1 MKNRVVSKEQWKWFA
16 GFLICFFVVMLAL
29 YFRMSSV
36 RSSALQSDFKRKPQ
50 PINVLSPVVTD
61 AWRTANFLARVQGG
75 QTIELRTDVGGW
87 VEEKRVEIGSNVDID
102 DILLVLKDERKKL
115 ALLEAKSRLNS
126 ARANLKELK
135 RLYNKNISLV
145 QKGIVAKDTLESL
158 DNQIAAKAAEA
169 NALDASYKRSNWDVE
184 HLIIK
189 SPIKGKIIDV
199 IPDIGQEVMA
209 NEIVINL
216 VNSSRKKVV
225 TGVDANWARTLRKDT
240 EVTLSNYINEQLQ
253 TSKAI
258 IKGISPN
265 IDRASG
271 TYSVEAEIVDEA
283 NNWLPG
289 EIVNMEV
296 PIELLQ
302 DVIKVPRSAILSD
315 SNDVFL
321 FTFMDGMAVKVPVKV
336 TWLNDEQGAI
346 SSDSLPK
353 GSKIIIEG
361 NSGLADKQPVRII
374 E

>member
-1 MKNRVVSKEQWKWFA
+1 MKNRTVSKEQWKWFA

-36 RSSALQSDFKRKPQ
+36 RSSALESDFKRKPQ
-50 PINVLSPVVTD
+50 PVNVLIPVVTD
-61 AWRTANFLARVQGG
+61 VWRTANFLARVQGG
-75 QTIELRTDVGGW
+75 QTIQLRTDVGGW
-87 VEEKRVEIGSNVDID
+87 VEEKRVEIGSSVDID
-102 DILLVLKDERKKL
+102 DTLLVLKDERKEF

-126 ARANLKELK
+126 ARADLKELK

-145 QKGIVAKDTLESL
+145 QRGIVAKDTLESL
-158 DNQIAAKAAEA
+158 DNQIAAKAAEV
-169 NALDASYKRSNWDVE
+169 NALDASYQRSNWDFE

-225 TGVDANWARTLRKDT
+225 AGVDANWARILRKDT
-240 EVTLSNYINEQLQ
+240 EVKLSNFINNKME
-253 TSKAI
+253 TSVAV

-271 TYSVEAEIVDEA
+271 TYSVEAEIVGEA

-302 DVIKVPRSAILSD
+302 NVIKVPRTAILSD
-315 SNDVFL
+315 SSDVFL
-321 FTFMDGMAVKVPVKV
+321 FTFIEGKAVKVPIKV
-336 TWLNDEQGAI
+336 TWLNDKQGAI

-353 GSKIIIEG
+353 DSKIIIKG

-374 E
+374 K

>member
-1 MKNRVVSKEQWKWFA
+1 MKNRTVSKEQWKWFA

-36 RSSALQSDFKRKPQ
+36 RSSALESDFKRKPQ
-50 PINVLSPVVTD
+50 PVNVLIPVITD
-61 AWRTANFLARVQGG
+61 VWRTANFLARVQGG
-75 QTIELRTDVGGW
+75 QTIQLRTDVGGW
-87 VEEKRVEIGSNVDID
+87 VEEKRVEIGSSVDID
-102 DILLVLKDERKKL
+102 DTLLVLKDERKEF

-126 ARANLKELK
+126 ARADLKELK

-145 QKGIVAKDTLESL
+145 QRGIVAKDTLESL
-158 DNQIAAKAAEA
+158 DNQIAAKAAEV
-169 NALDASYKRSNWDVE
+169 NALDASYQRSNWDFE

-225 TGVDANWARTLRKDT
+225 AGVDANWARILRKDT
-240 EVTLSNYINEQLQ
+240 EVKLSNFINNELE
-253 TSKAI
+253 TSVAV

-271 TYSVEAEIVDEA
+271 TYSVEAEIVGEA

-302 DVIKVPRSAILSD
+302 NVIKVPRTAILSD
-315 SNDVFL
+315 SSDVFL
-321 FTFMDGMAVKVPVKV
+321 FTFIEGKAVKVPIKV
-336 TWLNDEQGAI
+336 TWLNDKQGAI

-353 GSKIIIEG
+353 DSKIIIKG

-374 E
+374 K

>member
-1 MKNRVVSKEQWKWFA
+1 MKNRTVSKEQWKWFA

-36 RSSALQSDFKRKPQ
+36 RSSALESDFKRKPQ
-50 PINVLSPVVTD
+50 PVNILIPVVTD
-61 AWRTANFLARVQGG
+61 VWRTANFLARVQGG

-87 VEEKRVEIGSNVDID
+87 VEEKRVEIGSSVDID
-102 DILLVLKDERKKL
+102 DTLLVLKDERKKF

-126 ARANLKELK
+126 ARADLKELK
-135 RLYNKNISLV
+135 RLYNKNINLV
-145 QKGIVAKDTLESL
+145 QRGIVAKDMLESL
-158 DNQIAAKAAEA
+158 DNQIAAKAAEV
-169 NALDASYKRSNWDVE
+169 NALDASYQRSNWDFE

-225 TGVDANWARTLRKDT
+225 AGVDANWARTLRKDT
-240 EVTLSNYINEQLQ
+240 EVKLSNFINNELE
-253 TSKAI
+253 TSAAV

-302 DVIKVPRSAILSD
+302 NVIKVPRSAILSD
-315 SNDVFL
+315 SSDVFL
-321 FTFMDGMAVKVPVKV
+321 FTFIEGKALKVPIKV
-336 TWLNDEQGAI
+336 TWLNDKQGAI

-353 GSKIIIEG
+353 DSIIIIEG

-374 E
+374 K

>member
-1 MKNRVVSKEQWKWFA
+1 MKNRTVSKEQWKWFA

-36 RSSALQSDFKRKPQ
+36 RSSALESDFKRKPQ
-50 PINVLSPVVTD
+50 PVNILIPVVTD
-61 AWRTANFLARVQGG
+61 VWRTANFLARVQGG

-87 VEEKRVEIGSNVDID
+87 VEEKRVEIGSSVDID
-102 DILLVLKDERKKL
+102 DTLLVLKDERKKF
-115 ALLEAKSRLNS
+115 ALLEAKSMLNS
-126 ARANLKELK
+126 ARADLKELK
-135 RLYNKNISLV
+135 RLYNKNINLV
-145 QKGIVAKDTLESL
+145 QRGIVAKDTLESL
-158 DNQIAAKAAEA
+158 DNQIAAKAAEV
-169 NALDASYKRSNWDVE
+169 NALDASYQRSNWDFE

-225 TGVDANWARTLRKDT
+225 AGVDANWARTLRKDT
-240 EVTLSNYINEQLQ
+240 EVKLSNFINNELE
-253 TSKAI
+253 TSAAV

-283 NNWLPG
+283 SNWLPG

-302 DVIKVPRSAILSD
+302 NVIKVPRTAILSD
-315 SNDVFL
+315 SSDVFL
-321 FTFMDGMAVKVPVKV
+321 FTFIEGKAVKVPIKV
-336 TWLNDEQGAI
+336 TWLNDKQGAI

-353 GSKIIIEG
+353 DSIIIIEG

-374 E
+374 K

>member
-1 MKNRVVSKEQWKWFA
+1 MKNRTVSKEQWKWFA

-36 RSSALQSDFKRKPQ
+36 RSSALESDFKRKPQ
-50 PINVLSPVVTD
+50 PVNVLIPVVTD
-61 AWRTANFLARVQGG
+61 VWRTANFLARVQGG
-75 QTIELRTDVGGW
+75 QTIQLRTDVGGW
-87 VEEKRVEIGSNVDID
+87 VEEKRVEIGSSVDID
-102 DILLVLKDERKKL
+102 DTLLVLKDERKKF

-126 ARANLKELK
+126 ARADLKELK

-145 QKGIVAKDTLESL
+145 QRGIVAKDTLESL
-158 DNQIAAKAAEA
+158 DNQIAAKAAEV
-169 NALDASYKRSNWDVE
+169 NALDASYQRSNWDFE

-225 TGVDANWARTLRKDT
+225 AGVDANWARILRKDT
-240 EVTLSNYINEQLQ
+240 EVKLSNFINNELE
-253 TSKAI
+253 TSVAV

-271 TYSVEAEIVDEA
+271 TYSVEAEIVGEA

-302 DVIKVPRSAILSD
+302 NVIKVPRTAILSD
-315 SNDVFL
+315 SSDVFL
-321 FTFMDGMAVKVPVKV
+321 FTFIEGKAVKVPIKV
-336 TWLNDEQGAI
+336 TWLNDKHGAI

-353 GSKIIIEG
+353 NSIIIIKG
-361 NSGLADKQPVRII
+361 NFGLADKQPVRII
-374 E
+374 K